1 MFRTTLIANAVLGC
15 SLSAAVQAADVQGS
29 ASTNASTSGVSA
41 QGSASASISNP
52 FDLKA
57 GKEAAAKVA
66 TGSRDAAISAGV
78 GAMVSGKS
86 SAEALKSAT
95 TAATSEAKTSAQA
108 AADKAQA
115 DAAARMGQAQ
125 ATVAGYKQTAEQK
138 ISLKDRVALGKYF
151 GVSKATNKAFGAIF
165 GTNANSSDLPK
176 GYESQLVIGAKLDA
190 KLAGKAVAIDTSLV
204 KDLSVQPKGTELVKI
219 GDRAVRL
226 DSKTRVVLDVASI

>member
-1 MFRTTLIANAVLGC
+1 MLRTSLIATAVLSV
-15 SLSAAVQAADVQGS
+15 SLSAVAQAADVQ
-29 ASTNASTSGVSA
+29 ANASVSTSTATV
-41 QGSASASISNP
+41 QGSANAGMNNP

-57 GKEAAAKVA
+57 SKEAAAKMA
-66 TGSRDAAISAGV
+66 AGSRDAAIGAGV

-86 SAEALKSAT
+86 SAEALKSASS
-95 TAATSEAKTSAQA
+95 AATTEAKTAAQA

-125 ATVAGYKQTAEQK
+125 ATAAGYKQTAEQK

-165 GTNANSSDLPK
+165 GASASSSNDLPK

-226 DSKTRVVLDVASI
+226 DSKTRVVLDVTTI

>member
-1 MFRTTLIANAVLGC
+1 MFRTTLIATAVLSF
-15 SLSAAVQAADVQGS
+15 SLSAAVQAAEVQGS
-29 ASTNASTSGVSA
+29 ASVSTSGASA
-41 QGSASASISNP
+41 QGSASASVSNP

-57 GKEAAAKVA
+57 GKEAAAQMA

-86 SAEALKSAT
+86 GAEALKSAT

-165 GTNANSSDLPK
+165 GANASNSDLPK

-204 KDLSVQPKGTELVKI
+204 KDLSVQPKGTELVKV

-226 DSKTRVVLDVASI
+226 DSKTRIVLDVASI

>member
-1 MFRTTLIANAVLGC
+1 MFRTSLIATAVLSV
-15 SLSAAVQAADVQGS
+15 SLSAVSQAAEVQGS
-29 ASTNASTSGVSA
+29 ASVSTPAATV
-41 QGSASASISNP
+41 QGSASAGMSNP

-57 GKEAAAKVA
+57 SKEAAAKMA
-66 TGSRDAAISAGV
+66 AGSRDAAIGAGV
-78 GAMVSGKS
+78 SAMVSGKS
-86 SAEALKSAT
+86 GAEALKSAS
-95 TAATSEAKTSAQA
+95 TAATTEAKTAAQA

-125 ATVAGYKQTAEQK
+125 ATAAGYKQTAEQK

-165 GTNANSSDLPK
+165 GASTSSNDLPK

-190 KLAGKAVAIDTSLV
+190 KLSGKAVAIDTSLV

-226 DSKTRVVLDVASI
+226 DSKTRVVLDVTTI